1 MAASSPDLLEVFDR
15 WRTAKPEH
23 VVHTWL
29 RSDGSVKDEYTLQAL
44 HDAAGAVASQ
54 LQGVDVAIL
63 CYPPGLEFLVA
74 FYGCLFAG
82 AAAAPCYPPDPRNS
96 EARTARHFESIVRAS
111 GASVVLTSTAYL
123 RGRKLLRE
131 DTLNARWLATDSI
144 NSAPVEP
151 VRPPPALAFLQYTSG
166 STSTPKG
173 VMIGRSNL
181 AHNLLIITKALASDE
196 ATVCVSWLPQYHDM
210 GLVGS
215 LLGTL
220 YCGGRGYHS
229 SPLDFVREPTS
240 WLRNLTDRRATHT
253 QAPSFAFGLAAR
265 KFLSSPCHIK
275 VDLSSLVHA
284 TNGAEPIRAADV
296 DAFCSAF
303 AAHGLRAEAV
313 VATYG
318 LAEHTVFVCRSSTPK
333 RREFDAA
340 SLACDRIVPGKG
352 TVLFGCGSSE
362 DVELAVVRENKRVS
376 RGVGEIWVRSQSR
389 ARGYWRSPQSSA
401 AAFGGFLEGDD
412 PVAIDEDGAVSCE
425 GWLRTGDLGFLDSEG
440 DLFVCGRS
448 KDLLIVRGKNHYP
461 QDLEA
466 TWERAARATFR
477 PGCSAV
483 VPLGKDRI
491 QIICEARKNCPDLAD
506 ACAVALSAVQ
516 RAHGIAIGKATVVS
530 QRELIKTSSG
540 KVARRACRDALEQ
553 GVLKVLYASEV
564 NEQRNACE
572 KALTSEE
579 RSQLRAKLDAAS
591 DDDVLRTCQTIA
603 AKVAKVESMASNE
616 PLTTLGPG
624 PCGINQ

>member
-1 MAASSPDLLEVFDR
+1 MAAPDLLDVFDR
-15 WRTAKPEH
+15 WRSTKPQH

-29 RSDGSVKDEYTLQAL
+29 RSDGSVKDEYTLRAL
-44 HDAAGAVASQ
+44 YDAAGAVASS

-63 CYPPGLEFLVA
+63 CYPPGLDFLVA

-82 AAAAPCYPPDPRNS
+82 AAAAPCYPPDPRNK

-111 GASVVLTSTAYL
+111 GASVILTTASYL

-131 DTLNARWLATDSI
+131 DTTKWLATDSI
-144 NSAPVEP
+144 NSAPISP
-151 VRPPPALAFLQYTSG
+151 VRPPPSLAFLQYTSG

-173 VMIGRSNL
+173 VMVGRANL
-181 AHNLLIITKALASDE
+181 AHNLRTITKALASDE

-220 YCGGRGYHS
+220 YCGGTGYHS
-229 SPLDFVREPTS
+229 SPLDFVRDPTS
-240 WLRNLTDRRATHT
+240 WLRNMTDRRATHT

-265 KFLSSPCHIK
+265 KFLSSPCQIK
-275 VDLSSLVHA
+275 VDLSSLLHA

-303 AAHGLRAEAV
+303 AAHGLRQDAV

-318 LAEHTVFVCRSSTPK
+318 LAEHTVFVCRATAPK
-333 RREFDAA
+333 RREFDST
-340 SLACDRIVPGKG
+340 SLACDKIVPGRG
-352 TVLFGCGSSE
+352 TVLFGCGHC
-362 DVELAVVRENKRVS
+362 DDIELCIVRDRKRCT
-376 RGVGEIWVRSQSR
+376 GVGEIWVRSPSR
-389 ARGYWRSPQSSA
+389 ARGYWRSVESSA
-401 AAFGGFLEGDD
+401 ETFGGWLEGESA
-412 PVAIDEDGAVSCE
+412 PTIDEDGSVAPQ
-425 GWLRTGDLGFLDSEG
+425 GWLRTGDLGFVDADG

-483 VPLGKDRI
+483 VSMGKDRV
-491 QIICEARKNCPDLAD
+491 QIVCEARKNCPDLAD
-506 ACAVALSAVQ
+506 ACSVARNAVQ
-516 RAHGIAIGKATVVS
+516 KAHGIAIGKATVVQ

-540 KVARRACRDALEQ
+540 KVARRACRDALERDQ
-553 GVLKVLYASEV
+553 FTVLYASEV

-603 AKVAKVESMASNE
+603 SKVAKVESMASHE

-624 PCGINQ
+624 PCGNQPVS